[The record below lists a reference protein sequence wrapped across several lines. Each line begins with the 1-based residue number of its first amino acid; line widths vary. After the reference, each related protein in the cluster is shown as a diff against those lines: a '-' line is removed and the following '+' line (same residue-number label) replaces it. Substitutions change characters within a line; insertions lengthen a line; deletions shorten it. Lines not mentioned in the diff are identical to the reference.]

1 MSPKAVVFDIGNVLL
16 DFDYRHTAR
25 RIESRCNLSADELHR
40 LITSPNLFN
49 DFESGQTT
57 GEKFFAHFQ
66 KLSCFRGA
74 REEFAEAFGDI
85 FTEVPEMIAFNERL
99 RARGIPTYI
108 LSNTNEFSIA
118 WIRKRYPFF
127 ANFTDYIFS
136 HEHHCM
142 KPGARIYEVV
152 EERSGLRGP
161 NLFYMDD
168 REENIAAA
176 AARGWQAVHHTN
188 PARTLDVARNLGLP

>member
-1 MSPKAVVFDIGNVLL
+1 MTPKAVVFDIGNVLL
-16 DFDYRHTAR
+16 DFDYRRTAR
-25 RIESRCNLSADELHR
+25 QIEDRCKLGADELYK

-49 DFESGQTT
+49 DFESGRIS
-57 GEKFFAHFQ
+57 GEKFFGDFQ
-66 KLSCFRGA
+66 KLACFAGA

-85 FTEVPEMIAFNERL
+85 FTEVPEMIAFHERL
-99 RARGIPTYI
+99 RSRGVPTYI

-127 ANFTDYIFS
+127 GNFTDYVFS
-136 HEHHCM
+136 HEHQCM

-161 NLFYMDD
+161 DLFYMDD
-168 REENIAAA
+168 REENVAAA
-176 AARGWQAVHHTN
+176 VSRGWRAVHHTT
-188 PARTLDVARNLGLP
+188 PARTLEIAGSLGL

>member
-1 MSPKAVVFDIGNVLL
+1 MTPKAVVFDIGNVLL
-16 DFDYRHTAR
+16 DFDYRKTAAS
-25 RIESRCNLSADELHR
+25 IQSRCKVPSADLYKI
-40 LITSPNLFN
+40 ITGPNLFN
-49 DFESGQTT
+49 DFESGRIT
-57 GEKFFAHFQ
+57 GAHYFAQIQ
-66 KLSCFRGA
+66 KLSGYCGSQA
-74 REEFAEAFGDI
+74 EFTEPFGDI

-136 HEHHCM
+136 HEHNCM

-152 EERSGLRGP
+152 EEKSGLRGP
-161 NLFYMDD
+161 ALFYMDD

-176 AARGWQAVHHTN
+176 VARGWQAVHHTT
-188 PARTLDVARNLGLP
+188 PARTLEIAEKLGL